1 MVKAL
6 LQKPISISNLL
17 DISLIPQLFANLI
30 LGFVIGITLMRKK
43 DVQPFLTVEDFWGRI
58 LLGFL
63 VGYTGQQLFE
73 QISNISL
80 NRTSGNITNLS

>member
-43 DVQPFLTVEDFWGRI
+43 DVQPFLTVEDFWGGI